1 MTTPGVLPDNIASK
15 IRTADSAGKIII
27 EFINKSQSMYFFGNL
42 VVLITEV
49 YKYIERRTQKYVHK
63 RITKERLN
71 ELKEDAKNYPNRF
84 FAIVFDEAHYRYD
97 IDLIYAICFW
107 KNESMNL

>member
-1 MTTPGVLPDNIASK
+1 MVILN
-15 IRTADSAGKIII
+15 
-27 EFINKSQSMYFFGNL
+27 
-42 VVLITEV
+42 TEV

-71 ELKEDAKNYPNRF
+71 ELKEDAKKYPNRF

-97 IDLIYAICFW
+97 IEHILWISIFDICNMLLA
-107 KNESMNL
+107 K